1 MSKLLKIWYYCN
13 LTLASGAVAS
23 NSISNS
29 DVEFS
34 WKTGYHAHGGEMGHG
49 SWMDHAQRGE
59 VDASVDDRDLPNSF
73 LLLPQFSC
81 RARNLT
87 SVARNA
93 TYQPSA
99 GKKTYLI
106 TITTISYHLSPS
118 AGKKTYLGCFHIGGQ
133 SCCCVVCCAF
143 WSKTSL
149 WYFDWQF
156 QRIEHQIYF
165 PAKNFFTLTWNLQKS
180 FNFSSF
186 YFILLNVLHKL
197 HLINLLYT
205 PGNLDMQKSWR
216 SCTSCQLKVKTKTKE
231 MTFNLNWKCH

>member
-1 MSKLLKIWYYCN
+1 MKN
-13 LTLASGAVAS
+13 R
-23 NSISNS
+23 IS
-29 DVEFS
+29 
-34 WKTGYHAHGGEMGHG
+34 G
-49 SWMDHAQRGE
+49 SWRWDGSCIMDHAQRGE

-87 SVARNA
+87 SVVRNA
-93 TYQPSA
+93 TYHHPS
-99 GKKTYLI
+99 I
-106 TITTISYHLSPS
+106 HPSYHHQPERKHISRFS
-118 AGKKTYLGCFHIGGQ
+118 SLGCFHIGGQ
-133 SCCCVVCCAF
+133 SCSCVVCCAF

-186 YFILLNVLHKL
+186 LFYPPECFAQAAF
-197 HLINLLYT
+197 
-205 PGNLDMQKSWR
+205 D
-216 SCTSCQLKVKTKTKE
+216 
-231 MTFNLNWKCH
+231 